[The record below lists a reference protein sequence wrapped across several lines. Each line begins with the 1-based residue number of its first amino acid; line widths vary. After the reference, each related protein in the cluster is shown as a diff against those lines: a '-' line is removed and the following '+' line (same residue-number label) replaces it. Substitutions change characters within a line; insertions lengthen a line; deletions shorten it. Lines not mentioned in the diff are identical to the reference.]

1 MKNEKSLKDTI
12 YNAIL
17 EDIFSLEYKPGDILN
32 EKALVEKYECS
43 KSPVR
48 EALLEL
54 CKDNVLRNI
63 PRYGYE
69 VVKITMDDVREMIE
83 FRYLLEAG
91 ILRKQYSELTEVHFS
106 ILEDIDKQ
114 CKKKENTMWDHWSL
128 NTEFHLK
135 LIGFGRNNFA
145 MEELKRCMDRLK
157 RAYTRF
163 CWEQYEPELE
173 LDTRNHAMI
182 IQALRERD
190 IEKAVQYLARDLND
204 FGGKNYR
211 FIEEKNM

>member
-12 YNAIL
+12 YNAIM
-17 EDIFSLEYKPGDILN
+17 EDIFLLEYKPGDILN

-91 ILRKQYSELTEVHFS
+91 ILRKQYSDLTEVHFS
-106 ILEDIDKQ
+106 VLEDIDKQ
-114 CKKKENTMWDHWSL
+114 CRKRENTMWEHWSL

-135 LIGFGRNNFA
+135 LIGFGKCCSAFRPFSPGLDNQVDFHDSIIERIVNF
-145 MEELKRCMDRLK
+145 
-157 RAYTRF
+157 Y
-163 CWEQYEPELE
+163 
-173 LDTRNHAMI
+173 HAHENLFDYI
-182 IQALRERD
+182 TT
-190 IEKAVQYLARDLND
+190 YL
-204 FGGKNYR
+204 
-211 FIEEKNM
+211 

>member
-17 EDIFSLEYKPGDILN
+17 EDMFSLEYKPGDILN

-91 ILRKQYSELTEVHFS
+91 ILRKQYSDLTEVHFS

-114 CKKKENTMWDHWSL
+114 CKKKKIQCGS
-128 NTEFHLK
+128 
-135 LIGFGRNNFA
+135 IGA
-145 MEELKRCMDRLK
+145 
-157 RAYTRF
+157 
-163 CWEQYEPELE
+163 
-173 LDTRNHAMI
+173 
-182 IQALRERD
+182 
-190 IEKAVQYLARDLND
+190 
-204 FGGKNYR
+204 
-211 FIEEKNM
+211 

>member
-1 MKNEKSLKDTI
+1 
-12 YNAIL
+12 
-17 EDIFSLEYKPGDILN
+17 
-32 EKALVEKYECS
+32 
-43 KSPVR
+43 
-48 EALLEL
+48 
-54 CKDNVLRNI
+54 
-63 PRYGYE
+63 
-69 VVKITMDDVREMIE
+69 
-83 FRYLLEAG
+83 
-91 ILRKQYSELTEVHFS
+91 
-106 ILEDIDKQ
+106 
-114 CKKKENTMWDHWSL
+114 
-128 NTEFHLK
+128 
-135 LIGFGRNNFA
+135 

-190 IEKAVQYLARDLND
+190 IEKSVQYLARDLND